1 MAIFQKKILIV
12 DDELGARESLRIILK
27 NRGYN
32 LLVAASGKEALRI
45 YRQDHPHITLLD
57 IIMPD
62 LDGLKVL
69 KEIKRIDAKALVI
82 MITAAKSIETA
93 VEAMKLGAYDYITKP
108 FNVDEIRLI
117 VKKAFS
123 NLDLVGEVEYLR
135 AEIGRVYGLDNIIG
149 KSKAIKNISSL
160 IKRVAD
166 TKLTVLIQGESGTG
180 KELVA
185 RAIHFNSLLKN
196 RPFVDVNC
204 AAIPETLMESE
215 LFGHEKGAFT
225 GAHERKLGRFE
236 LANGGVLFL
245 DEIGDLSLSN
255 QSKILRFLQERQFTR
270 VGGSKPIMVDVR
282 VIAATNKNLEK
293 AMKDGS
299 FREDLYY
306 RMNVFPIF
314 IPPLRQRKEDIPPL
328 VNHFIRKSTHQRKN
342 IKGISNKALE
352 LLINYRWPG
361 NVRELEN
368 VIERAVALCSRS
380 TISPDDLP
388 QDIREGVELGVDED
402 AVLEG
407 KLSFEEAEGTF
418 ERNIILKA
426 LEKSNY
432 VQSRAADLLGISRRI
447 LKYKMDRLGIK
458 QEQEKSNLAKTKEN
472 V

>member
-1 MAIFQKKILIV
+1 MVTSQKRILIV

-27 NRGYN
+27 NRGYD
-32 LLVAASGKEALRI
+32 LLVAEGGEEALRI
-45 YRQDHPHITLLD
+45 FEQQRPHITLLD

-69 KEIKRIDAKALVI
+69 EEIKRIDAKALVI

-93 VEAMKLGAYDYITKP
+93 VNAMKLGAYDYITKP

-135 AEIGRVYGLDNIIG
+135 AEIGRIYGLDNIVG
-149 KSKAIKNISSL
+149 KSKAMKNIFSL
-160 IKRVAD
+160 IKQVTD
-166 TKLTVLIQGESGTG
+166 TTLTVLIEGESGTG

-185 RAIHFNSLLKN
+185 RAIHFNSSRKN
-196 RPFVDVNC
+196 KPFIDVNC
-204 AAIPETLMESE
+204 AAIPDSLMESE
-215 LFGHEKGAFT
+215 LFGHERGAFT

-236 LANGGVLFL
+236 VANGGTLFL

-270 VGGSKPIMVDVR
+270 IGSSKPIRVDVR
-282 VIAATNKNLEK
+282 VIAATNKKLEK
-293 AMKDGS
+293 SMKDGS

-314 IPPLRQRKEDIPPL
+314 IPPLKQRKEDIPLL
-328 VNHFIRKSTHQRKN
+328 VNHFIRRSTQQRKDV
-342 IKGISNKALE
+342 KGISHEALE
-352 LLINYRWPG
+352 LLINYHWPG

-368 VIERAVALCSRS
+368 VVERAVALCPRS
-380 TISPDDLP
+380 VISPSDLP
-388 QDIREGVELGVDED
+388 QNIREGMELSVDED

-407 KLSFEEAEGTF
+407 KLSFEEAEEAF

-458 QEQEKSNLAKTKEN
+458 PEQEKSNLA
-472 V
+472 

>member
-1 MAIFQKKILIV
+1 MVASQKRILIV

-27 NRGYN
+27 NRGYD
-32 LLVAASGKEALRI
+32 LLVAESGEEALRI
-45 YRQDHPHITLLD
+45 FEQQRPHITLLD

-69 KEIKRIDAKALVI
+69 EEIKRIDAKAVVI

-93 VEAMKLGAYDYITKP
+93 VNAMKLGAYDYITKP

-135 AEIGRVYGLDNIIG
+135 AEIGRIYGLDNIVG
-149 KSKAIKNISSL
+149 KSKAMKNIFSL
-160 IKRVAD
+160 IKQVTD
-166 TKLTVLIQGESGTG
+166 TTLTVLIEGESGTG

-185 RAIHFNSLLKN
+185 RAIHFNSSRKN
-196 RPFVDVNC
+196 KPFIDVNC
-204 AAIPETLMESE
+204 AAIPDSLMESE
-215 LFGHEKGAFT
+215 LFGHERGAFT

-236 LANGGVLFL
+236 VANGGTLFL

-270 VGGSKPIMVDVR
+270 IGSSKPIRVDVR
-282 VIAATNKNLEK
+282 VIAATNKKLEK
-293 AMKDGS
+293 SMKDGS

-314 IPPLRQRKEDIPPL
+314 IPPLKQRKEDIPLL
-328 VNHFIRKSTHQRKN
+328 VNHFIRRSTQQRKDV
-342 IKGISNKALE
+342 KGISHEALE
-352 LLINYRWPG
+352 PLINYHWPG

-368 VIERAVALCSRS
+368 VVERAVALCPKSV
-380 TISPDDLP
+380 ISPSDLP
-388 QDIREGVELGVDED
+388 QNIREGMELSVDED

-407 KLSFEEAEGTF
+407 KLSFEEAEEAF
-418 ERNIILKA
+418 ERNIIIKA

-432 VQSRAADLLGISRRI
+432 VQSRAADILGISRRI

-458 QEQEKSNLAKTKEN
+458 PEQEKSNLSKIKEN